1 MLTTKELLRNA
12 VSRAPLVTLHAL
24 TANLTVT
31 NDTTGG
37 DTGAGGSELEVGVQG
52 PDVRP
57 PNFTTVVIEEEEEEE
72 EEVVEIAVEDA
83 GAPKLAQSEGI
94 MCKLFIYLHS
104 LNLNSDFLLFKLLQY
119 LSIILSFCLLF
130 TVISAVLLPVPGSS
144 TVPVVGATTPLS
156 TTRVAITID
165 DDSDMEESPVTA
177 PIPTTTVPGATNS
190 AETKTAGTTTPTKA
204 AATTTA
210 SSSTKKAKKTIPVTP
225 PAVSTASITSC
236 YELERELEVA
246 SKDPTLIARV
256 FERIKRTE
264 IKGILSNLLEPT
276 VIYRLLN
283 AVYLHFGTRKALT
296 CVKWYTTVAGTKK
309 FAIQYGLLDEP
320 YKVTLRENLQAI
332 MDYVKE
338 NEVEGLS
345 VDRVAEVKALY

>member
-37 DTGAGGSELEVGVQG
+37 DTTSSELEVGVQG

-57 PNFTTVVIEEEEEEE
+57 PNFTTVVIEEEEEE
-72 EEVVEIAVEDA
+72 VVEIAVEQVS
-83 GAPKLAQSEGI
+83 APETAHSEGMI
-94 MCKLFIYLHS
+94 CSFA
-104 LNLNSDFLLFKLLQY
+104 LLFAFKFQ
-119 LSIILSFCLLF
+119 SSFLFKPLLF
-130 TVISAVLLPVPGSS
+130 THCVLLSIVNLLTVVSAVPPPSS
-144 TVPVVGATTPLS
+144 TVHVPVVA

-165 DDSDMEESPVTA
+165 DDSDTDEPPATA
-177 PIPTTTVPGATNS
+177 PTPTTTVSAATSS
-190 AETKTAGTTTPTKA
+190 AETETATVTTPTKA
-204 AATTTA
+204 TATTTS
-210 SSSTKKAKKTIPVTP
+210 SSSTKKLKKSIPVSP

-332 MDYVKE
+332 SDYAKE

-345 VDRVAEVKALY
+345 VDRVAEVQALY

>member
-1 MLTTKELLRNA
+1 MVA
-12 VSRAPLVTLHAL
+12 
-24 TANLTVT
+24 
-31 NDTTGG
+31 
-37 DTGAGGSELEVGVQG
+37 
-52 PDVRP
+52 
-57 PNFTTVVIEEEEEEE
+57 
-72 EEVVEIAVEDA
+72 
-83 GAPKLAQSEGI
+83 
-94 MCKLFIYLHS
+94 
-104 LNLNSDFLLFKLLQY
+104 
-119 LSIILSFCLLF
+119 
-130 TVISAVLLPVPGSS
+130 
-144 TVPVVGATTPLS
+144 

-165 DDSDMEESPVTA
+165 DDSDTDEPPATA
-177 PIPTTTVPGATNS
+177 PTPTTTVSAATSS
-190 AETKTAGTTTPTKA
+190 AETETATVTTPTKA
-204 AATTTA
+204 TATTTT
-210 SSSTKKAKKTIPVTP
+210 SSSTKKLKKSIPVSP

-332 MDYVKE
+332 SDYAKE

-345 VDRVAEVKALY
+345 VDRVAEVQALY